1 LQEAIVASVFGDLI
15 NSVLKGMSGQPG
27 EASGLP
33 NVLGQILNN
42 TDLGSVGG
50 LLQQLQK
57 SGLGPQVTSWLGN
70 GANLP
75 ISVDQLR
82 AALGDER
89 VRQLAA
95 SFGIPVDQ
103 LLGQLSQHLPA
114 TVDTMSPRGTLEEQL
129 GP

>member
-1 LQEAIVASVFGDLI
+1 
-15 NSVLKGMSGQPG
+15 
-27 EASGLP
+27 
-33 NVLGQILNN
+33 LGQILGN

-57 SGLGPQVTSWLGN
+57 SGLGPQVSSWLGN

-75 ISVDQLR
+75 ISADQLR

-89 VRQLAA
+89 VRQIAA
-95 SFGIPVDQ
+95 SFGIPIDQ
-103 LLGQLSQHLPA
+103 LLGQLSQHLPTA
-114 TVDTMSPRGTLEEQL
+114 VDQMSPHGTLEEQI